1 MMPGRRG
8 ALATFV
14 ASTVLLQAVLLTLPG
29 ATLSAGAP
37 QGPDDGESRV
47 TAGQLLVFQDD
58 FASGTID
65 TTKWVHWSGDWS
77 VDNVAWNPAGGI
89 YTGDNF
95 YLTESPYANNAG
107 APLDGNGNGGLYYDN
122 ETAMIETSWI
132 DLQNLTAP
140 RLEFRQMYDIPS
152 AGDGALVYVWTAA
165 SEEWAIIEPDSGY
178 PSGSSTGWTGKLLSW
193 EAITLRLDA
202 FVGSRIRIGFFFK
215 SSLDGVEGDG
225 WMIDD
230 VEVGGR
236 PATALPDLK
245 LGNTKTYVG
254 GYPVTSA
261 PAGSVVELI
270 INVLNEGKAAAAPF
284 EVTAYTANP
293 LAGGERIGQTV
304 ALEGLKV
311 GGTLPVTFRWIAL
324 AGHFKPIIYVDA
336 PNQVPEENERN
347 NALTLSFDSDEPSS
361 GDVGVV
367 SMRFDVAGRTVQGA
381 GVGDLV
387 TMVVV
392 LRNYGQGPVTTPMAL
407 RAYDGDP
414 AGGGKLV
421 GDEQP
426 QINALEPGRNR
437 TFNIHWRPLAGN
449 HTIFVGVWPVDPKAT
464 LDDNA
469 ANNITSASL
478 VVTDAPPVN
487 LVAQSL
493 QFTVAGHTT
502 TACFEDQDVH
512 VIAVVANAGTG
523 PLEGA
528 LDVAVYDGDPDSG
541 GKEVGHRAFIGVL
554 GPSEATTIE
563 MDWRGV
569 LGTHAMSLFVD
580 PQNLVYEA
588 DEDDNQRTT
597 SVTVTRAPLP
607 DLAIASMRLVLNGEP
622 IDPIVGTSEGAQV
635 EVNVTVRNVGND
647 KTKAPTVTGLYLG
660 NPALGGKELG
670 SFNVPEGLNV
680 DEQFTGVITW
690 AAVRP
695 AVKSQTP
702 VLFILADATDKERET
717 DELNN
722 FDMLPIKVGPPMPDL
737 KAMGMSVRIPD
748 GSKADRITFG
758 VPVKIEVTV
767 KNVGTDISFQAAN
780 IEFYLDTT
788 EPAGLIGSTATQT
801 LDIGESTLRS
811 IIWQPDPLK
820 VAGGQHTM
828 FASVDPSH
836 EIAEAS
842 DANNVGTVP
851 LYIDADAKPNLLVSN
866 LEVWEHGHVVD
877 RVTRGD
883 TALVRIQVLN
893 LGQAPLYNTAQVE
906 LVQGQLA
913 TGALPLTW
921 NINAMAVG
929 GNRTF
934 EANWTFTSSEPLTVY
949 LDRANRVRETNEN
962 DNIATLDIQV
972 EPPAKGANV
981 LGIAAIVGVAILLLV
996 LLSLFVTRRAPVP
1009 PEEPVP
1015 PPMAP
1020 VFEPSPAP
1028 VMADVPEG
1036 PQKPAPA
1043 PAPAVAPTAPPAV
1056 APPAAPVPPPAP
1068 APTPPPP
1075 RPAPLPAKVEAPG
1088 PGMSAEVR
1096 VLPPPP
1102 TVPKCPNCGEE
1113 LDPNWILCPFCDTKL
1128 K

>member
-1 MMPGRRG
+1 MMPGRKG

-14 ASTVLLQAVLLTLPG
+14 ASTVLLQAVLLTLPVAPPAAG
-29 ATLSAGAP
+29 AT
-37 QGPDDGESRV
+37 QGPDDGGGRV

-65 TTKWVHWSGDWS
+65 TTKWVHWTGDWS

-122 ETAMIETSWI
+122 ETAMVETSWI

-152 AGDGALVYVWTAA
+152 AGDGALVYVWSDA
-165 SEEWAIIEPDSGY
+165 SEKWTVIEPDSGY
-178 PSGSSTGWTGKLLSW
+178 PSGSSTGWTGKVLSW

-202 FVGSRIRIGFFFK
+202 FAGSRVRIGFLFK
-215 SSLDGVEGDG
+215 SSLDGIEGDG

-236 PATALPDLK
+236 PAAALPDLK
-245 LGNTKTYVG
+245 FGNTKTYVG

-261 PAGSVVELI
+261 PSGNVVDLV
-270 INVLNEGKAAAAPF
+270 INVLNEGKAAAPPF

-304 ALEGLKV
+304 ALDGLKV

-324 AGHFKPIIYVDA
+324 PGHWKPVVYVDA

-347 NALTLSFDSDEPSS
+347 NALTLSFDSDGPAS

-414 AGGGKLV
+414 VGGGKLV

-426 QINALEPGRNR
+426 QINAVEPERNR
-437 TFNIHWRPLAGN
+437 TFDIHWRPLAGN
-449 HTIFVGVWPVDPKAT
+449 HTIFVGVWPIDPKAT

-469 ANNITSASL
+469 ANNATSAAF

-493 QFTVAGHTT
+493 QFIVAGHTT

-512 VIAVVANAGTG
+512 VIAVIANAGTG
-523 PLEGA
+523 PFKGA
-528 LDVAVYDGDPDSG
+528 LDIAVYDGDPDSG
-541 GKEVGHRAFIGVL
+541 GVEVGHRAFIGVL
-554 GPSEATTIE
+554 GPSETATIE

-569 LGTHAMSLFVD
+569 LGTHAMSLFAD

-588 DEDDNQRTT
+588 NEDDNQRTT
-597 SVTVTRAPLP
+597 SVTVTRVPLP
-607 DLAIASMRLVLNGEP
+607 DLEIASMRLVLNGEP
-622 IDPIVGTSEGAQV
+622 IDPAVGTSEGAQV
-635 EVNVTVRNVGND
+635 EVNVTVRNIGND
-647 KTKAPTVTGLYLG
+647 KTKAPTVTRLYLG
-660 NPALGGKELG
+660 NPALGGKELT
-670 SFNVPEGLNV
+670 SFTVPEGLNV

-695 AVKSQTP
+695 SVKSQTP

-737 KAMGMSVRIPD
+737 KVMGMAVRLPD

-801 LDIGESTLRS
+801 LDVGESTLRS
-811 IIWQPDPLK
+811 ITWQPDPLK
-820 VAGGQHTM
+820 LAGGQHTL

-851 LYIDADAKPNLLVSN
+851 LFIDADARPNLLVAN
-866 LEVWEHGHVVD
+866 LEVLSHDRVVD
-877 RVTRGD
+877 RVTKGD

-893 LGQAPLYNTAQVE
+893 LGQAPLYTPAQVE
-906 LVQGQLA
+906 LAQGQLSA
-913 TGALPLTW
+913 GALPTTW
-921 NINAMAVG
+921 TISAMAVG

-949 LDRANRVRETNEN
+949 LDRSNRVRETNEN

-972 EPPAKGANV
+972 VPPAKGANV
-981 LGIAAIVGVAILLLV
+981 LVIAAILGLAILLLV

-1009 PEEPVP
+1009 AEVP
-1015 PPMAP
+1015 APTPMAP
-1020 VFEPSPAP
+1020 VFEPTPAP
-1028 VMADVPEG
+1028 VVVDVPAE
-1036 PQKPAPA
+1036 PQRPA
-1043 PAPAVAPTAPPAV
+1043 PAPAVAPVAAPV
-1056 APPAAPVPPPAP
+1056 APAAP
-1068 APTPPPP
+1068 PPPP
-1075 RPAPLPAKVEAPG
+1075 RPAPVPAMVAAPG

-1102 TVPKCPNCGEE
+1102 PVPKCPSCGEE
-1113 LDPNWILCPFCDTKL
+1113 IDPNWILCPFCDTPL

>member
-1 MMPGRRG
+1 MMLMRRG
-8 ALATFV
+8 ALAMLV
-14 ASTVLLQAVLLTLPG
+14 ASTVLLQAVLLALP
-29 ATLSAGAP
+29 LAP
-37 QGPDDGESRV
+37 LASGSTDGPDGGSRA

-65 TTKWVHWSGDWS
+65 ATKWVHWTGDWS

-89 YTGDNF
+89 YTGENF

-107 APLDGNGNGGLYYDN
+107 APLDGNDNGGMYYDN

-132 DLQNLTAP
+132 DLRDLTAP
-140 RLEFRQMYDIPS
+140 RLEFKQMHDIPS
-152 AGDGALVYVWTAA
+152 AGDGALVYVWTAG
-165 SEEWAIIEPDSGY
+165 SEGWAILEPDSGY
-178 PSGSSTGWTGKLLSW
+178 PSGSSTGWTGKVLAW
-193 EAITLRLDA
+193 ESITLRLDPYI
-202 FVGSRIRIGFFFK
+202 GSRVRIGFLFK

-236 PATALPDLK
+236 PATTLPDLK
-245 LGNTKTYVG
+245 FGNTKLYVG

-261 PAGSVVELI
+261 PAGSVVELV

-293 LAGGERIGQTV
+293 LAGGARIGQTV
-304 ALEGLKV
+304 ALAGLRV
-311 GGTLPVTFRWIAL
+311 GGTLPVTMRWLAM
-324 AGHFKPIIYVDA
+324 AGHFKPVVYVDA

-347 NALTLSFDSDEPSS
+347 NVLALSFDSDEPSS
-361 GDVGVV
+361 GDVGVA

-414 AGGGKLV
+414 AAGGRPV

-426 QINALEPGRNR
+426 QVNALEPGRDR
-437 TFNIHWRPLAGN
+437 TFYIHWRPLAGN
-449 HTIFVGVWPVDPKAT
+449 HTVFVGVWPIDPKAT
-464 LDDNA
+464 IDDNP
-469 ANNITSASL
+469 ANNVTSAALEVS
-478 VVTDAPPVN
+478 DAPPVN

-493 QFTVAGHTT
+493 QFIVAGRTT
-502 TACFEDQDVH
+502 TACFEGQDVH
-512 VIAVVANAGTG
+512 VVATVANAGTG
-523 PLEGA
+523 PFEGA

-541 GKEVGHRAFIGVL
+541 GREVGRRAFIGEL
-554 GPSEATTIE
+554 GPSATATIE

-588 DEDDNQRTT
+588 DEDDNQHI
-597 SVTVTRAPLP
+597 SSMTVTRAPLP
-607 DLAIASMRLVLNGEP
+607 DLEIASMRLVLNGEP
-622 IDPIVGTSEGAQV
+622 IDPRVGTSEGAQV
-635 EVNVTVRNVGND
+635 EVNVTVRNIGND
-647 KTKAPTVTGLYLG
+647 KTKAPTVTRLYLG

-670 SFNVPEGLNV
+670 SFNVVEGLNV
-680 DEQFTGVITW
+680 DEQFTGAITW

-695 AVKSQTP
+695 AVKGQTP
-702 VLFILADATDKERET
+702 VLFVLADATEKERET

-722 FDMLPIKVGPPMPDL
+722 FDMRPIKVGPPMPDL
-737 KAMGMSVRIPD
+737 KVTGMAVRLPD

-758 VPVKIEVTV
+758 VPLRIEVTV
-767 KNVGTDISFQAAN
+767 RNVGTDISFQAAN
-780 IEFYLDTT
+780 IEFYLDAT

-801 LDIGESTLRS
+801 LDVGESALRS
-811 IIWQPDPLK
+811 ITWQPDPLK
-820 VAGGQHTM
+820 VAGGQHTII
-828 FASVDPSH
+828 ASVDPSH
-836 EIAEAS
+836 EIPEAS
-842 DANNVGTVP
+842 DANNEGAVP
-851 LYIDADAKPNLLVSN
+851 LYIDADARPNLLVAN
-866 LEVWEHGHVVD
+866 LEVLAHGRVVD
-877 RVTRGD
+877 KLTRGD

-893 LGQAPLYNTAQVE
+893 LGQAPLYTPAQVE

-913 TGALPLTW
+913 AGALPMAWT
-921 NINAMAVG
+921 ISAMAVG

-934 EANWTFTSSEPLTVY
+934 ETNWTFTSIEPLTVY

-962 DNIATLDIQV
+962 DNIASLDIQV

-981 LGIAAIVGVAILLLV
+981 LGIAAILGAAILLLV

-1009 PEEPVP
+1009 PQEPAP

-1028 VMADVPEG
+1028 VVADVPAEVAKQ
-1036 PQKPAPA
+1036 PTPPTPAPA
-1043 PAPAVAPTAPPAV
+1043 APAPLPPTPS
-1056 APPAAPVPPPAP
+1056 PPPL
-1068 APTPPPP
+1068 PTPPPP
-1075 RPAPLPAKVEAPG
+1075 PPGPAPLPATVGAPA
-1088 PGMSAEVR
+1088 PGMSEGAR
-1096 VLPPPP
+1096 ALPPPP
-1102 TVPKCPNCGEE
+1102 KVPRCPSCGEE
-1113 LDPNWILCPFCDTKL
+1113 LDPNWILCPFCDTPL